1 MNKLFT
7 TAGIEEEIRPRL
19 LKMVDEADG
28 ELTQREMARR
38 MGISPGKTNYCLL
51 ELVKKGLVKA
61 EKFKNSRSKA
71 AYAYW
76 LTPAGFEEKV
86 RLTVAFLAR
95 KRREYEILEKE
106 IAELQQE
113 VRELETTP
121 SPLSRNGSR

>member
-7 TAGIEEEIRPRL
+7 TAGIEEEIRLRL

-38 MGISPGKTNYCLL
+38 MGISLGKTNYCLL
-51 ELVKKGLVKA
+51 ELVKA
-61 EKFKNSRSKA
+61 EKFKNSRSRA
-71 AYAYW
+71 TYAYW

-121 SPLSRNGSR
+121 SPLS

>member
-1 MNKLFT
+1 LNWAKL
-7 TAGIEEEIRPRL
+7 
-19 LKMVDEADG
+19 
-28 ELTQREMARR
+28 LTLNSNR
-38 MGISPGKTNYCLL
+38 K
-51 ELVKKGLVKA
+51 VKKL
-61 EKFKNSRSKA
+61 ETSRFLPKNSRSKA

-76 LTPAGFEEKV
+76 LTSAGFEEKV